1 MLTRTVDQVRDI
13 LQEYRQDSRTACV
26 YGQVFDPLLKR
37 MEKILLKR
45 RMEKMHSSRASYAES
60 GQEEPLIFR
69 TKIGWPREGII
80 KSLCC
85 ISDHPLSSGF

>member
-1 MLTRTVDQVRDI
+1 MLTGTVDQVRDI

-45 RMEKMHSSRASYAES
+45 RMEKMH
-60 GQEEPLIFR
+60 
-69 TKIGWPREGII
+69 
-80 KSLCC
+80 
-85 ISDHPLSSGF
+85 